1 MAHQVRAK
9 LTKIVGRLCHHVLIK
24 IIVIELLQRRNVA
37 STYFLFLNKFEIE
50 LQPEDKRKP
59 SSKKYSTPRNG
70 KRKRRAISP
79 IAIDQA
85 SAASKTK
92 KAKRNLDFNEK
103 TKKEEALAQDKNVL
117 NLPYT
122 DSKDEE
128 EQGTNLANQV
138 VVGHEDVPSP
148 TPKDDQSQQVA
159 EASSSKP
166 KESGSQ
172 KINQLLRQVY
182 ELEVLEREIKR
193 TNGILTKRNA
203 ELYDSLQEIKRKYTK
218 MEESNITLMK

>member
-1 MAHQVRAK
+1 M
-9 LTKIVGRLCHHVLIK
+9 
-24 IIVIELLQRRNVA
+24 
-37 STYFLFLNKFEIE
+37 
-50 LQPEDKRKP
+50 QPEDKRK
-59 SSKKYSTPRNG
+59 SSLKKYSTPRNG
-70 KRKRRAISP
+70 KRKRRAITP

-138 VVGHEDVPSP
+138 AVGHEDVPSP
-148 TPKDDQSQQVA
+148 TPKEDQGEPVA
-159 EASSSKP
+159 ENSSSKP
-166 KESGSQ
+166 RS
-172 KINQLLRQVY
+172 
-182 ELEVLEREIKR
+182 
-193 TNGILTKRNA
+193 
-203 ELYDSLQEIKRKYTK
+203 
-218 MEESNITLMK
+218 

>member
-1 MAHQVRAK
+1 M
-9 LTKIVGRLCHHVLIK
+9 
-24 IIVIELLQRRNVA
+24 
-37 STYFLFLNKFEIE
+37 
-50 LQPEDKRKP
+50 QPEDKRSS
-59 SSKKYSTPRNG
+59 SSKKYSNPGSG

-79 IAIDQA
+79 IVVDQT
-85 SAASKTK
+85 SPSSKTK

-138 VVGHEDVPSP
+138 AVGHEDVPSP
-148 TPKDDQSQQVA
+148 TPKEDQGEPVA
-159 EASSSKP
+159 EASSNKP
-166 KESGSQ
+166 RSQ
-172 KINQLLRQVY
+172 KINQQLRLVY

-193 TNGILTKRNA
+193 TNG
-203 ELYDSLQEIKRKYTK
+203 
-218 MEESNITLMK
+218 